1 MYPLYKNMRNHLHYL
16 SRKVL
21 FIRHVGFL
29 NVYSIYINDAE
40 LFLRSHITI
49 LITKYINVLASK
61 INIK

>member
-1 MYPLYKNMRNHLHYL
+1 MRKHLHYL

-40 LFLRSHITI
+40 LSLRPHITI

-61 INIK
+61 IIKK